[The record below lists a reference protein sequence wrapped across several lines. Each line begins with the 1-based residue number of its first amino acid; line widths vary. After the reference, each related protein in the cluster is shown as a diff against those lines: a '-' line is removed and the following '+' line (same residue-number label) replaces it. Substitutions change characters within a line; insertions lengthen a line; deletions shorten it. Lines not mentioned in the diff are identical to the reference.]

1 VDGQWLVSEGLKP
14 GQRVVVEGFQ
24 KFAVGDAV
32 TAMPWKG
39 TEYSDATGGLS
50 RAQR

>member
-1 VDGQWLVSEGLKP
+1 M
-14 GQRVVVEGFQ
+14 VVEGFQ

-32 TAMPWKG
+32 NALPWKG
-39 TEYSDATGGLS
+39 TEYSDAGGAS